1 MDLILY
7 VEKKATSTTNMK
19 NVENRMR
26 TTHELYFENAIK
38 LDSVPDSTIDLVI
51 TSPPYP
57 MIEMWD
63 SILGEQSLQIT
74 KSLESNDG
82 YTAFELMHIELDK
95 VWDEVIRVTKEGAF
109 ICINIG
115 DATRTINGNFALY
128 PNHARIISY
137 FRSKGINNL
146 PNIIWKKQTNSPNKF
161 MGSGML
167 PSGAYVTLE
176 HEYILIFRKGGK
188 QLFITEEEK
197 KYRRESSFFW
207 EERNVWF
214 SDVWDFKGARQI
226 LNNKNIRERS
236 AAFPFELPY
245 RLINMYSIKGNTIL
259 DPFVG
264 TGTTLFAALT
274 AGRNSVGYDID
285 KNFRECIFEILNSSE
300 FIEDLNLIIESRLL
314 AHKRF
319 IEEKNDVKHF
329 NLGYNFPVVTNQ
341 EKEILINFI
350 QSISMTNNNIEVDY
364 YNEPLMESP
373 TTKQKRLF

>member
-1 MDLILY
+1 
-7 VEKKATSTTNMK
+7 
-19 NVENRMR
+19 
-26 TTHELYFENAIK
+26 
-38 LDSVPDSTIDLVI
+38 
-51 TSPPYP
+51 

-176 HEYILIFRKGGK
+176 HEYILIF
-188 QLFITEEEK
+188 
-197 KYRRESSFFW
+197 
-207 EERNVWF
+207 
-214 SDVWDFKGARQI
+214 
-226 LNNKNIRERS
+226 KN
-236 AAFPFELPY
+236 
-245 RLINMYSIKGNTIL
+245 
-259 DPFVG
+259 
-264 TGTTLFAALT
+264 
-274 AGRNSVGYDID
+274 
-285 KNFRECIFEILNSSE
+285 
-300 FIEDLNLIIESRLL
+300 
-314 AHKRF
+314 
-319 IEEKNDVKHF
+319 
-329 NLGYNFPVVTNQ
+329 
-341 EKEILINFI
+341 
-350 QSISMTNNNIEVDY
+350 
-364 YNEPLMESP
+364 
-373 TTKQKRLF
+373 